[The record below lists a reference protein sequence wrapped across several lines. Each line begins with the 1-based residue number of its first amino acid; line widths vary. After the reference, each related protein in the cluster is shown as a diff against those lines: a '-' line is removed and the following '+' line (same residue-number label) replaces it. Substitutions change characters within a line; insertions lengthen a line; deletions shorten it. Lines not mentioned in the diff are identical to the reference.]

1 MNKAEIGKALA
12 ILKVAYPAYYKDL
25 TPQDVEALVNL
36 WEVHFGNREE
46 KELVNAIHMYIH
58 ENVSKFPPTINDLV
72 NIMDKTY
79 LPTMA
84 EALDEYW
91 SHVRRYS
98 DAESWKE
105 LPAYMRCAV
114 SSSEMRQD
122 AQSKRDSFRDEQL
135 KKAFRETL
143 DMTEIRKEIIA
154 EKKMQLEHKERLQ
167 IENHE

>member
-12 ILKVAYPAYYKDL
+12 ILKVAYPSYYKDL
-25 TPQDVEALVNL
+25 TPTDVEIMVNL
-36 WEVHFGNREE
+36 WELHFRSREE
-46 KELVNAIHMYIH
+46 KELVNAIHKYIH
-58 ENVSKFPPTINDLV
+58 ENASKFPPTINDLV
-72 NIMDKTY
+72 NIMDNTY

-105 LPAYMRCAV
+105 LPPYMRCAV
-114 SSSEMRQD
+114 SSSEMRKD

-154 EKKMQLEHKERLQ
+154 EKKAQIGMKERKQ
-167 IENHE
+167 IDVK

>member
-1 MNKAEIGKALA
+1 MNRADIIKALA
-12 ILKVAYPAYYKDL
+12 ILKVAYPSSYKDL
-25 TPQDVEALVNL
+25 TNDDKEVLVNL
-36 WEVHFGNREE
+36 WMIHFGAREE

-58 ENVSKFPPTINDLV
+58 EDTSKFPPTINDLV
-72 NIMDKTY
+72 NIMDRQY

-91 SHVRRYS
+91 AHVRRYS

-105 LPAYMRCAV
+105 LPAYMRCAI

-122 AQSKRDSFRDEQL
+122 AQSKRDAYRDAQL

-154 EKKMQLEHKERLQ
+154 EKKAQIEMKERKL
-167 IENHE
+167 INE